1 MEIPDSD
8 DENYNPVEVEQIV
21 HHNSQATII
30 LLASL
35 CREEYDKVNGLESTN
50 DIYDSLNTAHE
61 GDKITKITNMELLEG
76 ELKRFTMLNGEG
88 TQDMYNRLKAL
99 VNQVC
104 NL

>member
-1 MEIPDSD
+1 
-8 DENYNPVEVEQIV
+8 VKVEQIV
-21 HHNSQATII
+21 HHNSQATTI

-35 CREEYDKVNGLESTN
+35 CREEYDKVNDLEST
-50 DIYDSLNTAHE
+50 DSLSTAHK
-61 GDKITKITNMELLEG
+61 GDKITMITNMELLEG
-76 ELKRFTMLNGEG
+76 ELRRFAMLNGEG